1 MAESIYR
8 SPAGETELRALYQ
21 EARAALGRGC
31 ESHFVPTRYGTTH
44 VLVTGPASGP
54 PAVVFQGG
62 NFVGPYSLAWI
73 LPALAGYRVYAPDTV
88 GHPGLS
94 AQTRLSPRDQSYGQW
109 AAAVLVGLGLERV
122 SAIGT
127 SYGAAI
133 LLRLAELSP
142 NRIERAVLHV
152 PAGIAQAPLWQII
165 RIAMPM
171 LLYRWRPRGMDLQ
184 RIVAPLCSEPL
195 DDLGLR
201 ILGAVLRTVKL
212 ETGLPR
218 LAGKAELARFTA
230 PTLVVVGERDPLFPV
245 DRVLARAREVI
256 PNLTVTESLAGRHF
270 PSRADVARL
279 QMLIDGFFE
288 RTRWGPP
295 SA

>member
-1 MAESIYR
+1 
-8 SPAGETELRALYQ
+8 
-21 EARAALGRGC
+21 
-31 ESHFVPTRYGTTH
+31 
-44 VLVTGPASGP
+44 
-54 PAVVFQGG
+54 VFHGG

-109 AAAVLVGLGLERV
+109 AAAVLDGLGLDRV
-122 SAIGT
+122 ATIGT

-133 LLRLAELSP
+133 VLRLAERCP
-142 NRIERAVLHV
+142 DRVERAVLHV
-152 PAGIAQAPLWQII
+152 PAGLAQAPLWQII
-165 RIAMPM
+165 RIAWPM
-171 LLYRWRPRGMDLQ
+171 LLYRWRPRAADLQ

-212 ETGLPR
+212 ESGFPR
-218 LAGKAELARFTA
+218 LARRAELAQFTA
-230 PTLVVVGERDPLFPV
+230 PTLVVAGEGDPLFPV
-245 DRVLARAREVI
+245 DGVLARAREVI
-256 PNLTVTESLAGRHF
+256 PNLTATERLAGRHI

-279 QMLIDGFFE
+279 QLIIERFFD
-288 RTRWGPP
+288 RTVRRARHLRR
-295 SA
+295 SAVQKL